1 MITGLCEVT
10 LRARDLDALERFYA
24 EALGLDVLSRDE
36 DRIWLGV
43 GERGRLGIW
52 TPGQKEFG
60 DQGGAHVHFAMA
72 VEPNSLE
79 EKSERLRQRGIAV
92 EGPVEHP
99 GGDRSIYF
107 TDPEGNVA
115 ELWDF
120 FERQTVEALAS

>member
-1 MITGLCEVT
+1 MITGICEVT
-10 LRARDLDALERFYA
+10 LRARDIGALAHFYA
-24 EALGLDVLSRDE
+24 GALGLDVISRDD
-36 DRIWLGV
+36 DRVWLAIGD
-43 GERGRLGIW
+43 RGRLGLW

-60 DQGGAHVHFAMA
+60 DEGGAHVHFAMA
-72 VEPNSLE
+72 VEPGSLE
-79 EKSERLRQRGIAV
+79 HKSARLRERGIDV

-107 TDPEGNVA
+107 RDPEGNVA